1 MKNVI
6 LFAILLFSTTLL
18 TAQNASSQS
27 QETDEQKAHIDF
39 ESTLH
44 DFGQIVVNSNASCE
58 FKFTN
63 TGKEPLI
70 LSNVKASCGCTVP
83 EWTKEPVLPGEEGVI
98 KVRYTTVTRPNV
110 INKAIIVHSN
120 ADNKQVILR
129 IKGEVVPQG

>member
-1 MKNVI
+1 M
-6 LFAILLFSTTLL
+6 LFATTLL
-18 TAQNASSQS
+18 TAQNASSQT
-27 QETDEQKAHIDF
+27 QETEEQKAHIDF

-44 DFGQIVVNSNASCE
+44 DFGQIVVNSNATCE

-110 INKAIIVHSN
+110 INKAVIVHSN

-129 IKGEVVPQG
+129 IKGEVVPQS

>member
-1 MKNVI
+1 MKNVFI
-6 LFAILLFSTTLL
+6 LGFWLFASTLL
-18 TAQNASSQS
+18 VAQNATSPVEENTQP
-27 QETDEQKAHIDF
+27 QAHIDF
-39 ESTLH
+39 EAVLH
-44 DFGQIVVNSNASCE
+44 DFGQIPVGTNAECE
-58 FKFTN
+58 FTFTN

-98 KVRYTTVTRPNV
+98 KVKYTTVSRPNV
-110 INKAIIVHSN
+110 INKAVIVHSN

>member
-1 MKNVI
+1 MKNVF
-6 LFAILLFSTTLL
+6 LFAIMLFATTLL
-18 TAQNASSQS
+18 TAQNASSQT

-39 ESTLH
+39 EATLH
-44 DFGQIVVNSNASCE
+44 DFGQIEVNSNATCE

-110 INKAIIVHSN
+110 INKAVIVHSN

-129 IKGEVVPQG
+129 IKGEVVPQS